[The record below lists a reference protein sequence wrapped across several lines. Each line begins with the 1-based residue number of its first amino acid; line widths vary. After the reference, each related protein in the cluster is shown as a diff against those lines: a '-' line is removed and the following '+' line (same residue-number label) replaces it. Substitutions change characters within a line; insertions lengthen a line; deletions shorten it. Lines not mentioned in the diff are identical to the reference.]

1 MINGDISFVAD
12 ALFALCDPTPH
23 VPFCRQVKAELMD
36 EVPENLLYQA
46 ILLAK
51 GHEPLLEVECREI
64 YTNAHLTP
72 LQSKVL
78 EMRLTGWTFEEIGR
92 RRGHTKQGAQN
103 IFVQALKKLAR
114 SLRVYP
120 YRGLSEVYQG
130 ELQRG
135 LT

>member
-12 ALFALCDPTPH
+12 ALFALCDTSQL
-23 VPFCRQVKAELMD
+23 VPCERRVKTVLMQ

-46 ILLAK
+46 ILLVK

-64 YTNAHLTP
+64 YTKADLTP

-78 EMRLTGWTFEEIGR
+78 EMRLKGWTFEEIGR
-92 RRGHTKQGAQN
+92 KRGHTKQGAQN

-120 YRGLSEVYQG
+120 YTGLSEVYQG
-130 ELQRG
+130 ELRRG